1 MNDLIIQTENLRK
14 AYGPKLAVAGVN
26 LQVSRGEVF
35 GFLGPNGAGKS
46 TTVKM
51 LLGLVLPSAGTVRV
65 FGQSPQNSAVRAKIG
80 FLPEHFR
87 FHEWLKAREFL
98 TFHGQLYGLTGPN
111 LAKRVDELLDLVGL
125 GQTAEVKLGNFSK
138 GMLQR
143 VGLAQAMLNQPELI
157 FLDEPTSGLDPLG
170 RRLVRDIIYQLRD
183 AGTTVFLNSHLLSE
197 IEVTCNRV
205 AFIKQGTVVQAHS
218 MAELAERDTRLTLRA
233 EPLTATLL
241 AELKTLD
248 PALDHHGS
256 TVMMHLTSESL
267 VPQVAQMVLAQ
278 GASLFELR
286 PERQSLEEI
295 FVNII
300 GSDAGDGR

>member
-1 MNDLIIQTENLRK
+1 
-14 AYGPKLAVAGVN
+14 
-26 LQVSRGEVF
+26 
-35 GFLGPNGAGKS
+35 
-46 TTVKM
+46 
-51 LLGLVLPSAGTVRV
+51 
-65 FGQSPQNSAVRAKIG
+65 
-80 FLPEHFR
+80 
-87 FHEWLKAREFL
+87 
-98 TFHGQLYGLTGPN
+98 
-111 LAKRVDELLDLVGL
+111 
-125 GQTAEVKLGNFSK
+125 
-138 GMLQR
+138 MLQR

-256 TVMMHLTSESL
+256 TVTMHLTSESL
-267 VPQVAQMVLAQ
+267 VPQVAQMVQAQ